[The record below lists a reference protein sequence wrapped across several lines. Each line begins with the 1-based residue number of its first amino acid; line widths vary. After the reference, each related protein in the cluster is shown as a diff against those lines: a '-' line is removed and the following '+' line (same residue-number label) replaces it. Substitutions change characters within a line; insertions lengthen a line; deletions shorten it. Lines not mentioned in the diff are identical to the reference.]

1 MSKKRIVLLIV
12 SALLIIFGI
21 YTMNLSD
28 EGPGDIEV
36 YTGKLT
42 MLEGAEDS
50 DFGIKVDSPILI
62 RKVEMYQYYKFNEKL
77 RKDFFDKHHPQVKM

>member
-28 EGPGDIEV
+28 EGPGDIEA

-42 MLEGAEDS
+42 MLEGAED
-50 DFGIKVDSPILI
+50 
-62 RKVEMYQYYKFNEKL
+62 
-77 RKDFFDKHHPQVKM
+77 